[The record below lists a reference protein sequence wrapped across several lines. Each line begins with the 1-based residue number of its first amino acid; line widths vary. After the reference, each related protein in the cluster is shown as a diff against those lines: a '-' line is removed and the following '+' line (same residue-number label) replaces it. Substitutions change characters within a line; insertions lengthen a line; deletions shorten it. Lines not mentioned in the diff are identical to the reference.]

1 MLVHKLRLQRGWSQ
15 EQLADLSGLSVRT
28 IQRIERGGGA
38 SVESLKALAAVFE
51 VDFRQLRQEVDMPV
65 PPPPSAPPPAA
76 APAPSPPSPESP
88 GAAASVEPQ
97 PQSGTQPPPDPGA
110 APLPAD
116 EALVLAQVR
125 RIRGFYEHL
134 ARYALIVG
142 GLAILNALQG
152 IGYWWV
158 LWVAAGWGI
167 GLLAHGLRAFG
178 RGPFFLGADWE
189 RRQVEKRLKRSL

>member
-51 VDFRQLRQEVDMPV
+51 VDFHQLRQEVDMH
-65 PPPPSAPPPAA
+65 A
-76 APAPSPPSPESP
+76 APSPAPTRDP
-88 GAAASVEPQ
+88 
-97 PQSGTQPPPDPGA
+97 TQPAPPVATDPGG

-125 RIRGFYEHL
+125 RIREFYGHL
-134 ARYALIVG
+134 AKYLVVMTGLVVINAIWSPRFWWAPIV
-142 GLAILNALQG
+142 A
-152 IGYWWV
+152 V
-158 LWVAAGWGI
+158 SWGA
-167 GLLAHGLRAFG
+167 GLLGHAMRAFDWW
-178 RGPFFLGADWE
+178 PFLGADWE

>member
-51 VDFRQLRQEVDMPV
+51 VDLHQLRQEVDMPAA
-65 PPPPSAPPPAA
+65 PQSPAPPAVPSSAPAA
-76 APAPSPPSPESP
+76 ADRPPSSI
-88 GAAASVEPQ
+88 AAPAE
-97 PQSGTQPPPDPGA
+97 PPPDSRA
-110 APLPAD
+110 APMPAD
-116 EALVLAQVR
+116 ETLILAQVR
-125 RIRGFYEHL
+125 RIRSFYGHL
-134 ARYALIVG
+134 ARYVLIVG
-142 GLAILNALQG
+142 GLAILNAFQSPG
-152 IGYWWV
+152 HWWV

-167 GLLAHGLRAFG
+167 GLVAHGLRAFD
-178 RGPFFLGADWE
+178 RMPFLGADWE